1 MSEQSQGETSG
12 VNVALSQFDFAMR
25 QMANTLTAIKE
36 KRQGWESSVSLAQAE
51 YDALDAA
58 TLTPEQLQQLD
69 RLARILERAN
79 QEKLNSSL
87 LKK

>member
-1 MSEQSQGETSG
+1 MSEESQGETSG

-58 TLTPEQLQQLD
+58 TLTPGQLQQLD
-69 RLARILERAN
+69 RLAKILERAN
-79 QEKLNSSL
+79 QEKLNPKPL
-87 LKK
+87 QE